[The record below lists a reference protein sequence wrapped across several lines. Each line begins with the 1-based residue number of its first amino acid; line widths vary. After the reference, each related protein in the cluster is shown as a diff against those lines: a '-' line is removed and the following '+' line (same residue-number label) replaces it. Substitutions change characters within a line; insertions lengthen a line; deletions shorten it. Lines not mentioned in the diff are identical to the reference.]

1 MHPSSLLGPQH
12 SQRGGTFLRDPS
24 VGLQGPPAGW
34 GQGCACKAFTHVKA
48 EAMEAPQYQGA
59 KEEGW
64 ERGRGG
70 GTVVLLVTRD
80 WPDLPVFC
88 C

>member
-1 MHPSSLLGPQH
+1 MAARSYVIPQWVF
-12 SQRGGTFLRDPS
+12 RA
-24 VGLQGPPAGW
+24 PAGW
-34 GQGCACKAFTHVKA
+34 GQGCGCKAFTHMKA
-48 EAMEAPQYQGA
+48 EAMEASQYQGA

-64 ERGRGG
+64 ERGRGE
-70 GTVVLLVTRD
+70 GTVVLLVRRD